1 MNTPTNPGGRAL
13 GRFGLAVLLAG
24 QLLPMIDF
32 SIINVALD
40 EIARALGASE
50 TELELL
56 VALYGLCFAVGL
68 AMGGRLGDSFG
79 RRRVFR
85 CGILVFGIASLLCGL
100 ADSIAQLLLAR
111 ALQGVG
117 AALLVPQVLA
127 TIHVS
132 LSGAAHSRAI
142 GLYGAI
148 GGLAFIVGQVL
159 GGFLVSTDVAGL
171 GWRSVFLVNLPV
183 CAAVLILLKRWVP
196 ETKSDHAVRVDVPG
210 TVVLALAIVSLLL
223 PLALG
228 PSLRWSW
235 PCVALLLAVL
245 PLFGLLGKIELAQQ
259 RRGAHPLLP
268 PALLRLSSMRFG
280 LLVAILFFSC
290 WGGFMFVLA
299 RALQAGAGLSPIQS
313 GNAFVVLGASYFV
326 AAIASS
332 RIVKRLGATRTL
344 LAGCLVQIP
353 GVLGVIATLHGMWPH
368 PNVVSLMPATL
379 FVGAGQALIVS
390 CFYRI
395 SLEDVPAREAGA
407 GSAMLSTVMQAA
419 MGLGPALL
427 GSVAAHVAQSSG
439 SSFAAVS
446 AALLLECAIMSA
458 LVACIVIR
466 LRRKMSPSGE
476 LLQAQVCRQALG
488 ETPKA
493 RLNCCLSETAEPKP
507 ASAAI
512 CSID

>member
-1 MNTPTNPGGRAL
+1 MNSPTHTALPVL
-13 GRFGLAVLLAG
+13 GRSGLAVLLAG

-50 TELELL
+50 TALELL
-56 VALYGLCFAVGL
+56 VALYGLCFAVCL

-100 ADSIAQLLLAR
+100 STSITQLLFAR
-111 ALQGVG
+111 ALQGIG

-132 LSGAAHSRAI
+132 LRGAAHSRAI

-159 GGFLVSTDVAGL
+159 GGFLVSSDVAGL

-183 CAAVLILLKRWVP
+183 CAAVLILLERRVP
-196 ETKSDHAVRVDVPG
+196 ETKSDHAARVDMPG
-210 TVVLALAIVSLLL
+210 TLVLALAIVCLLL

-228 PSLRWSW
+228 AAPLWLR
-235 PCVALLLAVL
+235 AMLLTAVL
-245 PLFGLLGKIELAQQ
+245 PLLGLLGRIELAQQ

-268 PALLRLSSMRFG
+268 PSLLRLSSMRFG
-280 LLVAILFFSC
+280 LLVAMLFFSC

-313 GNAFVVLGASYFV
+313 GNAFVVLGASYFLV
-326 AAIASS
+326 AMASS
-332 RIVKRLGATRTL
+332 RIVTRLGTVRTL
-344 LAGCLVQIP
+344 LVGCLVQIP
-353 GVLGVIATLHGMWPH
+353 GVLGVIATLNWLWPH
-368 PNVVSLMPATL
+368 PDVVSLMPATL

-395 SLEDVPAREAGA
+395 GLQEVPASEAGA

-427 GSVAAHVAQSSG
+427 GCVAAQAAQRSG
-439 SSFAAVS
+439 SHLAAVI
-446 AALLLECAIMSA
+446 AALLFECAVMTV
-458 LVACIVIR
+458 LVACCVIR
-466 LRRKMSPSGE
+466 LRGRGLAHGSGAD
-476 LLQAQVCRQALG
+476 L
-488 ETPKA
+488 
-493 RLNCCLSETAEPKP
+493 
-507 ASAAI
+507 AA
-512 CSID
+512 CPD

>member
-1 MNTPTNPGGRAL
+1 MNSPTNSGGRAL

-100 ADSIAQLLLAR
+100 ADSITELLLAR

-159 GGFLVSTDVAGL
+159 GGFLVSSDVAGL

-183 CAAVLILLKRWVP
+183 CALVLILLKRGVP
-196 ETKSDHAVRVDVPG
+196 ETKSDHAARVDVPG

-235 PCVALLLAVL
+235 PCVALL
-245 PLFGLLGKIELAQQ
+245 EQAQQ

-280 LLVAILFFSC
+280 LLVATLFFSC

-313 GNAFVVLGASYFV
+313 GNAFVVLGASYFI
-326 AAIASS
+326 AAMASS

-344 LAGCLVQIP
+344 LVGCLIQIP
-353 GVLGVIATLHGMWPH
+353 GVLGVIATLHGLWPH
-368 PNVVSLMPATL
+368 PSVVSLMPATL

-407 GSAMLSTVMQAA
+407 GSAMLTTVMQAA

-427 GSVAAHVAQSSG
+427 GSLAAHVGQRSG
-439 SSFAAVS
+439 SHLAAVS

-466 LRRKMSPSGE
+466 LRRITLASVAG
-476 LLQAQVCRQALG
+476 LVGL
-488 ETPKA
+488 A
-493 RLNCCLSETAEPKP
+493 RCP
-507 ASAAI
+507 
-512 CSID
+512 D